1 MLKNLIVLARNAFAR
16 PATQLLLPRGRRR
29 KRDGFDECHVW
40 TRMLALLLL
49 LLKKY

>member
-1 MLKNLIVLARNAFAR
+1 MLKNLIVLAQSAFAR
-16 PATQLLLPRGRRR
+16 PVIQLLLPRGGRR
-29 KRDGFDECHVW
+29 KRGGFGECRVW